1 MRLLRLLCTYYTEVQ
16 YYNKTS
22 FTEQRSWENR
32 TNQPSMEWWSPRL
45 EAGQSAEIAGPLWR
59 HEHIQRGGRGY
70 QSHNLCLYTNLLN
83 FTCSLVTHQTGDSY
97 LCIVCVW
104 FTFSCTLVPKKF
116 CYHWIVHLHGSVYS
130 YWNLVRKDG
139 DNNKNQRTE
148 KYWIYHFKWALV
160 YHYSWPG
167 ASSAVGSALQSPVT
181 DLIWPSLRDAIAA
194 PLSVA
199 PDLASSPAKTKTN
212 DKNTD
217 W

>member
-45 EAGQSAEIAGPLWR
+45 EAGQSAELAGPLWR
-59 HEHIQRGGRGY
+59 YEHIQRGGRGY

-104 FTFSCTLVPKKF
+104 FTFSCTLVPKSF
-116 CYHWIVHLHGSVYS
+116 VIIGSFICMVQFIHI
-130 YWNLVRKDG
+130 G
-139 DNNKNQRTE
+139 T
-148 KYWIYHFKWALV
+148 
-160 YHYSWPG
+160 
-167 ASSAVGSALQSPVT
+167 
-181 DLIWPSLRDAIAA
+181 
-194 PLSVA
+194 LSVKMEITTRTRERRNIGFTILNEPWCIIIRDPVPA
-199 PDLASSPAKTKTN
+199 RQLALLSSLQWQILSGPVYVTRLQPHFQ
-212 DKNTD
+212 
-217 W
+217 